1 MRPVPI
7 RSQGPSGFPPPGPS
21 VGSASVRRR
30 AGRRA
35 SARLAAFAVGL
46 LTLAQA
52 PVPAAQSANAA
63 VGTAVRRSGADLS
76 SGAPGGPGLALI
88 ATKLVT
94 CAQTGPGYIDHGV
107 LLIRDGRIEAIGKRG
122 EVEVPAGYEQYDLGS
137 SWLMPGMIDLHS
149 HVGGSGDI
157 NDAVLQANPELRVA
171 PAVIPGNPAL
181 QLAQASGV
189 TSVLFIPGS
198 ATTVGGQGVLLAT
211 AGERYEQML
220 LRREGALKVAQADNP
235 KAWGY
240 NMQRGMLNWQIREV
254 LRRGRAY
261 GRRVL
266 AAEQAG
272 EPRPRHDLMFEIFPA
287 LVAGRA
293 QVAAHT
299 QQVQVVLATI
309 QIVKVEMGIPVFIDH
324 GDFDSFKIA
333 AVAAR
338 EGVPAIMGPRNF
350 SSKLPSRGVDHDGR
364 HEGTAVGFQ
373 HAGHPQVGFNT
384 DAPVIP
390 AEELFLQSTVAA
402 RFGFW
407 DDRQQLVRGLTSV
420 PAMTAGLYGE
430 RGSLEPGKLAD
441 LVAISGHPSD
451 PRSSVGQVWSGGRC
465 TYDTRHDRRLF

>member
-1 MRPVPI
+1 M
-7 RSQGPSGFPPPGPS
+7 Q
-21 VGSASVRRR
+21 ASPKTP
-30 AGRRA
+30 A
-35 SARLAAFAVGL
+35 SAPTRVLESL
-46 LTLAQA
+46 LEL
-52 PVPAAQSANAA
+52 
-63 VGTAVRRSGADLS
+63 DLS
-76 SGAPGGPGLALI
+76 AGAPGGPGLALM
-88 ATKLVT
+88 ATKVVT
-94 CAQTGPGYIDHGV
+94 CAEIGPGYIDHGV
-107 LLIRDGRIEAIGKRG
+107 VLIRDGLIQAVGARSELS
-122 EVEVPAGYEQYDLGS
+122 VPEGYLEHDLGS
-137 SWLMPGMIDLHS
+137 FWLMPGMIDLHS

-157 NDAVLQANPELRVA
+157 NDAVLQANPELRVS
-171 PAVIPGNPAL
+171 PAVIPGNRAL
-181 QLAQASGV
+181 ERARAAGV

-198 ATTVGGQGVLLAT
+198 ATTVGGQGVVLST

-220 LRREGALKVAQADNP
+220 LRGQGALKVAQADNP

-266 AAEQAG
+266 EAETGGGAK
-272 EPRPRHDLMFEIFPA
+272 PRHDLMFEVFPA
-287 LVAGRA
+287 LISGRA

-309 QIVKVEMGIPVFIDH
+309 QIIKVELGIPVFIDH

-333 AVAAR
+333 SVAAR

-407 DDRQQLVRGLTSV
+407 DDRQQLVRGLTCV
-420 PAMTAGLYGE
+420 PAKTAGLDGE

-441 LVAISGHPSD
+441 LVAVSGHPTD
-451 PRSSVGQVWSGGRC
+451 PRSWVSQVWTGGRC
-465 TYDTRHDRRLF
+465 TYDTRSGRRLF